1 MATSMSAARRL
12 YCLAALVLAS
22 ASVLPVAG
30 LAAAPKTA
38 HAARGCWSGY
48 SYNGV
53 QSPGRAYGV
62 SATLALGAR
71 SVVSNG
77 HVAAWIGVGGAGL
90 GPGGSDEWVQAGIA
104 HDAGGLDV
112 LYYEYKRP
120 GDAAATYVRLFN
132 VVPGEAHALVVYERA
147 GQRDSWRVM
156 VDGTKVS
163 DAITLPGSHGRFQP
177 VATAE
182 NWDGGVSGSC
192 NAYAFDFSDL
202 AVRTQYSGAWQA
214 FDLSRVLRDPAYA
227 LKLRASGFTA
237 SSR

>member
-1 MATSMSAARRL
+1 MATSMTWARL
-12 YCLAALVLAS
+12 ACFAALVLAC
-22 ASVLPVAG
+22 ACAVPVAG
-30 LAAAPKTA
+30 LAAAPTTA
-38 HAARGCWSGY
+38 HRAHSCWSGY
-48 SYNGV
+48 SYDGV

-62 SATLALGAR
+62 SATLALAAR

-112 LYYEYKRP
+112 LYYEYKQP
-120 GDAAATYVRLFN
+120 GDAVATYVRLA
-132 VVPGEAHALVVYERA
+132 VVSPGESHDVVVYERA
-147 GQRDSWRVM
+147 AQRDSWRVM
-156 VDGTKVS
+156 VDGNKVS
-163 DAITLPGSHGRFQP
+163 DPISLPGSHGRFQP

-182 NWDGGVSGSC
+182 NWDGGVAGSC
-192 NAYAFDFSDL
+192 NAYAFDFSNL
-202 AVRTQYSGAWQA
+202 AVRAQYAGAWQA

-227 LKLRASGFTA
+227 IKLRPSGFTA

>member
-1 MATSMSAARRL
+1 MATSMTWSGLRSLVA
-12 YCLAALVLAS
+12 LALAC
-22 ASVLPVAG
+22 ACAVPVAG
-30 LAAAPKTA
+30 LAAGERKVQAA
-38 HAARGCWSGY
+38 HGCWAGY

-53 QSPGRAYGV
+53 QSTGRAYGV
-62 SATLALGAR
+62 SATLTLGAH

-90 GPGGSDEWVQAGIA
+90 GPGGSDEWIQAGIA

-112 LYYEYKRP
+112 LYYEYKQP
-120 GDAAATYVRLFN
+120 GDSVATYVRLFN
-132 VVPGEAHALVVYERA
+132 VAPGKSHSLVVYER
-147 GQRDSWRVM
+147 GGRRDSWRVI

-163 DAITLPGSHGRFQP
+163 SPIRLPGSHGRFQP

-192 NAYAFDFSDL
+192 NGYDFDFSNL
-202 AVRTQYSGAWQA
+202 AVRSQYAGAWQA

-227 LKLRASGFTA
+227 IKLRASGFTA
-237 SSR
+237 LSR